1 MDSIVLLEVQ
11 IGELLTHRGL
21 KLALAESCTG
31 GLISHRITNVAGS
44 SGYFLGSLVSY
55 SYEAKE
61 AWLGVKQST
70 LMKYGAV
77 SRETVIEMARGARA
91 SLKKHFPMENVIGLS
106 VSGIA
111 GPGGGMPDKPVGT
124 VWIGLSAA
132 SKEDAWQFLWKGN
145 REENKEQSANKALQ
159 ILLEYLI
166 NLDL

>member
-31 GLISHRITNVAGS
+31 GLISHRLTNVAGS

-61 AWLGVKQST
+61 EWLGVKQST

-91 SLKKHFPMENVIGLS
+91 SLKNHFPIENVIGLS

-124 VWIGLSAA
+124 VWIGLSAEG
-132 SKEDAWQFLWKGN
+132 KEEAWQFLWDGN
-145 REENKEQSANKALQ
+145 REENKEQSANKALE
-159 ILLEYLI
+159 ILGKYLRK
-166 NLDL
+166 L

>member
-1 MDSIVLLEVQ
+1 MDPNVLLEVQ
-11 IGELLTHRGL
+11 IGELLTHKGL

-91 SLKKHFPMENVIGLS
+91 SMQKHFPMENVIGLS

-132 SKEDAWQFLWKGN
+132 SKEDAWQFLWDGN

-159 ILLEYLI
+159 ILIEYLLI
-166 NLDL
+166 LDL